1 MDIDLSGVWTWA
13 VPLWSLIALIFFL
26 IGVQTQDIIYP
37 VHTGGGHTGGYVKEA
52 NPRTKTARL
61 R

>member
-1 MDIDLSGVWTWA
+1 MDIDLSVVWTWA

-37 VHTGGGHTGGYVKEA
+37 VHTGGYVKEA
-52 NPRTKTARL
+52 KPRTKTARL